1 MLIRVAF
8 WFLEYTSHPE
18 ISRSPKYSDLYYSK
32 FLSSCKFSPLTLTL
46 TLTLNI
52 LIKIHFVSL
61 HNFSFL
67 SSIIRP
73 KLTKCLV
80 IDSND
85 WHSGLSFV
93 LTTSW
98 IIQGSSLLTFFLF
111 CYKVQLWSW
120 LTGTLLQWH
129 SVLLAWRLDQE
140 MRRQLIL
147 HETAFTRWRFFTS
160 YYIDVD
166 TFYLFLN

>member
-1 MLIRVAF
+1 MLIWVAF
-8 WFLEYTSHPE
+8 WSLEYTSHPE
-18 ISRSPKYSDLYYSK
+18 ISRSPIKVQCIIQNFCHPANFHHWLEY
-32 FLSSCKFSPLTLTL
+32 
-46 TLTLNI
+46 

-85 WHSGLSFV
+85 WHSVKFCSDNSGFIFV
-93 LTTSW
+93 N
-98 IIQGSSLLTFFLF
+98 FLF
-111 CYKVQLWSW
+111 CYKVQLRPWQ
-120 LTGTLLQWH
+120 TGTLLQWH
-129 SVLLAWRLDQE
+129 SVSLAWRLDQE
-140 MRRQLIL
+140 MRRRLIL

-160 YYIDVD
+160 YYVDVD